1 MQKAKINAAR
11 LVMQS
16 VAGAVRHPSM
26 GNPYRIDHEGVPH
39 ILPATGAITYN
50 VKVGDSVYA
59 MECDHVEPGVTVR
72 NPDAQENAAFNTLS
86 CIGNTAIVIS
96 GDAKGAR
103 GFVTGTHGG
112 VEHVLCY
119 FPEDALDKLAIGDRI
134 QVRAQ
139 GQGMKI
145 EGFEDTVFCM
155 NLDPNLFEKMN
166 VTVEDG
172 KLIVPI
178 AARVPASIIL
188 QSQSQLKAIYKDAAE
203 IISDNCDCTLFLS
216 GRGKNAKEISD
227 VLGKETIDSYNQS
240 ENRGAQTSHGLNYQ
254 KLGKELMS
262 QDEIATMDGGKCILQ
277 VRGVRPFFSE
287 KYDITRH
294 PRYKY
299 LSDADKKNY
308 FDVDR
313 YLSSLRRKRRRVIT
327 EDEPFD
333 LYDIELSEEDFSAE

>member
-86 CIGNTAIVIS
+86 CIGNTAVVIS

-155 NLDPNLFEKMN
+155 NLDPKLFEKMN

-178 AARVPASIIL
+178 AARVPAYLMGSGIGAGSAANGDYDIMT
-188 QSQSQLKAIYKDAAE
+188 ADHAE
-203 IISDNCDCTLFLS
+203 IARLGLDRLRYGDFVLLEDCDTSF
-216 GRGKNAKEISD
+216 GRGY
-227 VLGKETIDSYNQS
+227 L
-240 ENRGAQTSHGLNYQ
+240 RGARTVGVVVHSDCVKMGHGPGVTTIFTSKTPVLEGRLEPHANLADY
-254 KLGKELMS
+254 M
-262 QDEIATMDGGKCILQ
+262 
-277 VRGVRPFFSE
+277 GV
-287 KYDITRH
+287 
-294 PRYKY
+294 
-299 LSDADKKNY
+299 
-308 FDVDR
+308 
-313 YLSSLRRKRRRVIT
+313 
-327 EDEPFD
+327 
-333 LYDIELSEEDFSAE
+333 

>member
-155 NLDPNLFEKMN
+155 NLDPKLFEKMN

-178 AARVPASIIL
+178 AARVPAYLMGSGIGAGSAANGDYDIMT
-188 QSQSQLKAIYKDAAE
+188 ADHAE
-203 IISDNCDCTLFLS
+203 IARLGLDRLRYGDFVLLEDCDTSF
-216 GRGKNAKEISD
+216 GRGY
-227 VLGKETIDSYNQS
+227 L
-240 ENRGAQTSHGLNYQ
+240 RGARTVGVVVHSDCVKMGHGPGVTTIFTSKTPVLEGRLEPHANLADY
-254 KLGKELMS
+254 M
-262 QDEIATMDGGKCILQ
+262 
-277 VRGVRPFFSE
+277 GV
-287 KYDITRH
+287 
-294 PRYKY
+294 
-299 LSDADKKNY
+299 
-308 FDVDR
+308 
-313 YLSSLRRKRRRVIT
+313 
-327 EDEPFD
+327 
-333 LYDIELSEEDFSAE
+333 

>member
-178 AARVPASIIL
+178 AARVPAYLMGSGIGAGSAANGDYDIMT
-188 QSQSQLKAIYKDAAE
+188 ADHAE
-203 IISDNCDCTLFLS
+203 IARLGLDQLRYGDFVLLEDCDTSF
-216 GRGKNAKEISD
+216 GRGY
-227 VLGKETIDSYNQS
+227 L
-240 ENRGAQTSHGLNYQ
+240 RGARTVGVVVHSDCVKMGHGPGVTTIFTSKTPVLEGRLEPHANLADY
-254 KLGKELMS
+254 M
-262 QDEIATMDGGKCILQ
+262 
-277 VRGVRPFFSE
+277 GV
-287 KYDITRH
+287 
-294 PRYKY
+294 
-299 LSDADKKNY
+299 
-308 FDVDR
+308 
-313 YLSSLRRKRRRVIT
+313 
-327 EDEPFD
+327 
-333 LYDIELSEEDFSAE
+333 

>member
-166 VTVEDG
+166 VTVENG

-178 AARVPASIIL
+178 AARVPAYLMGSGIGAGSAANGDYDIMT
-188 QSQSQLKAIYKDAAE
+188 ADHAE
-203 IISDNCDCTLFLS
+203 IARLGLDWLRYGDFVLLEDCDTSF
-216 GRGKNAKEISD
+216 GRGY
-227 VLGKETIDSYNQS
+227 L
-240 ENRGAQTSHGLNYQ
+240 RGARTVGVVVHSDCVKMGHGPGVTTIFTSKTPVLEGRLEPHANLADY
-254 KLGKELMS
+254 M
-262 QDEIATMDGGKCILQ
+262 
-277 VRGVRPFFSE
+277 GV
-287 KYDITRH
+287 
-294 PRYKY
+294 
-299 LSDADKKNY
+299 
-308 FDVDR
+308 
-313 YLSSLRRKRRRVIT
+313 
-327 EDEPFD
+327 
-333 LYDIELSEEDFSAE
+333 